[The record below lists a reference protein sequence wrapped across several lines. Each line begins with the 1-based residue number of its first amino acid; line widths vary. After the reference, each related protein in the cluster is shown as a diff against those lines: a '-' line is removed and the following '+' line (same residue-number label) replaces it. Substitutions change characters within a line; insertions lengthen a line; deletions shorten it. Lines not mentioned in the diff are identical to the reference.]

1 MHLAQQLSY
10 PYSIGDMAAY
20 QPSYRNQQF
29 NTGFYVNQNN
39 NNNDISTINNNN
51 IGQSSSYNEQY
62 LPNYY
67 DTTLEAIMGEQQ
79 QPHQPLTHHLQQQQQ
94 PQRHRHQRHRH
105 HNNNFNQQ
113 SYSSGTLFRQHSL
126 VPSTS
131 NDSSTL
137 LPGIAASL
145 WHEVPPKLIPQPSQL
160 QQQESLSTDDNV
172 INMLSQN
179 NR

>member
-1 MHLAQQLSY
+1 
-10 PYSIGDMAAY
+10 MAAY

-29 NTGFYVNQNN
+29 NNAFIANHNN

-51 IGQSSSYNEQY
+51 IGQSSAYNEQY

-67 DTTLEAIMGEQQ
+67 GTTSDANMGEQQ
-79 QPHQPLTHHLQQQQQ
+79 QPHQSITHHPQPQQ

-105 HNNNFNQQ
+105 HNNNFHQQ
-113 SYSSGTLFRQHSL
+113 SPSSGTFFRQHSL

-131 NDSSTL
+131 NAPSPL
-137 LPGIAASL
+137 VPGISASL
-145 WHEVPPKLIPQPSQL
+145 WHQIPSTLIPQQLPASSPL
-160 QQQESLSTDDNV
+160 QQQQSSSTDDNV
-172 INMLSQN
+172 INMQHPN